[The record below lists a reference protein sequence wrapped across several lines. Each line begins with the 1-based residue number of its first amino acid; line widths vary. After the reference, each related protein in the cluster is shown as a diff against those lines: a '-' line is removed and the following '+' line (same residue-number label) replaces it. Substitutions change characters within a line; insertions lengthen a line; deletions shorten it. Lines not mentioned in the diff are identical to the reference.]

1 MAALIAGCG
10 ETKID
15 GPKAERLISEL
26 VTKQV
31 GARITTVTCPTGIT
45 AKTGRTFSCAVR
57 ATDGTRGDVLVTAR
71 DAKGA
76 VELQVP
82 FLTVRRSEADIAR
95 QIGDQGG
102 SPYKVACPELIV
114 IRKGVSFRCKATSPY
129 ESREVTGRFVND
141 KGAYSF
147 QPD

>member
-1 MAALIAGCG
+1 VAVLIAGCG

-31 GARITTVTCPTGIT
+31 GARVATVACPTGIT
-45 AKTGRTFSCAVR
+45 AKMGRTFSCAVR
-57 ATDGTRGDVLVTAR
+57 ATDGTQGNVLVTAR

-102 SPYKVACPELIV
+102 SPYKVACPELVV
-114 IRKGVSFRCKATSPY
+114 IRKGVSFHCKATSPY

-141 KGAYSF
+141 KGDYSF